1 VIIQG
6 QADLLTEGPQ
16 FAHGVDLLV
25 AKYSQYRT
33 LGLARERGLMIRVT
47 PSRVSAWQYS
57 S

>member
-1 VIIQG
+1 
-6 QADLLTEGPQ
+6 
-16 FAHGVDLLV
+16 VDLLV
-25 AKYSQYRT
+25 AKYSQYRA